1 MPLLRGPYNAR
12 PPAGAAPHSG
22 GRRRKRAGLELLLR
36 NPLFF
41 LIFAV
46 RVSQKFCRATV
57 ALFNKIK
64 YGNPEVMPAWRA
76 LRMATIEGAQAI
88 GLGDSVGSLEPGKQA
103 DFIAID
109 LNCPS
114 MLPVY
119 TYPMR
124 NMIPNLVYS
133 ARGPEVALVAVDGE
147 IIMRDGVFTKVDQ
160 QEYLSAIPQY
170 PDEIGHRAAEEFFQ
184 IDGTNARFM
193 REGKL

>member
-1 MPLLRGPYNAR
+1 
-12 PPAGAAPHSG
+12 
-22 GRRRKRAGLELLLR
+22 
-36 NPLFF
+36 
-41 LIFAV
+41 
-46 RVSQKFCRATV
+46 
-57 ALFNKIK
+57 
-64 YGNPEVMPAWRA
+64 
-76 LRMATIEGAQAI
+76 
-88 GLGDSVGSLEPGKQA
+88 
-103 DFIAID
+103 
-109 LNCPS
+109 

-133 ARGPEVALVAVDGE
+133 ARGPEVALAAVDGE
-147 IIMRDGVFTKVDQ
+147 IIMRDGIFTKVDQ